1 MSTPETEIQT
11 TETTEARPE
20 LKLQDLLL
28 TVQTIQAMSQRGAI
42 RADEL
47 TTIGGLHDRL
57 VAFLEASG
65 VITRT
70 PPAEQAQD
78 TEQNQEA
85 STEA

>member
-1 MSTPETEIQT
+1 MSTQETEIQAA
-11 TETTEARPE
+11 ETTESRPE

-70 PPAEQAQD
+70 PPAETDQTTQAE
-78 TEQNQEA
+78 T
-85 STEA
+85 TEA